1 MAPKRIQNGTD
12 HEISKR
18 CKLKANKAS
27 RVDKHCSTKCNS
39 EQTIKSEIKVEPEV
53 SENGE
58 SKEAFLYKQQDGD
71 NDYLEVRDEDIFKMQ
86 WQSFACKP
94 KQLRLDIVLKCGQSF
109 RWTTPFRDRPNE
121 YVGVLGSKVWILKQE
136 SDKILYKTLQKEGDT
151 LKNNSMF
158 KTVSTK
164 QRYEEEEYLRD
175 YFQLNVD
182 LEFLYNSWAKV
193 DPVFSDISKSFVGV
207 RMLRQDPVENIF
219 SFICSSN
226 NNIQRISG
234 MIEKMCSR
242 YGEKIATIAYD
253 DDSKSGNQTYYS
265 FPTIE
270 KLCDNL
276 QDSNKG
282 LDVEQTLR
290 MLGFGYRAAYI
301 SKTAKQIM
309 AAGGKEYLFSLRSLP
324 YDNAKKELLKLTGI
338 GPKVADCILL
348 MSLDKPSAIPID
360 THMFQIAA
368 QKYLPH
374 LRERKTVTDKVYEE
388 ISEHFRSLYGDYA
401 GWAHSVLFSADLR
414 HLQNI
419 EKTNPAKSKSKI
431 IARKK

>member
-1 MAPKRIQNGTD
+1 MNLKFQIQIKRYES
-12 HEISKR
+12 EIDSNP
-18 CKLKANKAS
+18 LKNLK
-27 RVDKHCSTKCNS
+27 S
-39 EQTIKSEIKVEPEV
+39 ESEIKVEPEV
-53 SENGE
+53 SENVE

-71 NDYLEVRDEDIFKMQ
+71 NDYLEVKDEDIFKMQ
-86 WQSFACKP
+86 WQSFSCKP

-158 KTVSTK
+158 KKVSTK

-234 MIEKMCSR
+234 MIEKMC
-242 YGEKIATIAYD
+242 
-253 DDSKSGNQTYYS
+253 
-265 FPTIE
+265 
-270 KLCDNL
+270 
-276 QDSNKG
+276 
-282 LDVEQTLR
+282 
-290 MLGFGYRAAYI
+290 
-301 SKTAKQIM
+301 
-309 AAGGKEYLFSLRSLP
+309 
-324 YDNAKKELLKLTGI
+324 
-338 GPKVADCILL
+338 
-348 MSLDKPSAIPID
+348 
-360 THMFQIAA
+360 
-368 QKYLPH
+368 
-374 LRERKTVTDKVYEE
+374 
-388 ISEHFRSLYGDYA
+388 
-401 GWAHSVLFSADLR
+401 
-414 HLQNI
+414 
-419 EKTNPAKSKSKI
+419 
-431 IARKK
+431 